1 VLDSSPHHPSA
12 EAANANRAADIQTLR
27 QSLEAVARQ
36 HFAGLS
42 GGRLAIRLVPCPSLC
57 PDAFT
62 VLNSLSPL
70 FVSGAGSETAV
81 SGGDESA
88 TSGGGAS
95 GMPSAWPPLGCL
107 PLFAASSPEYADA
120 VTRTVLA
127 ANRVYTDFLKVMLID

>member
-1 VLDSSPHHPSA
+1 MLDSSPHHPSA